1 MSVRPLCHRSARA
14 PTNQTTD
21 KTRKIAVIGA
31 GISGL
36 TVARMLKQRGYEQ
49 VIVFEK
55 DGAAGGKIHSVQ
67 ANGRFYETGALVANH
82 NFKHI
87 TATAKTL
94 GESMTRTPDA
104 FLVDHAGKVLSYS
117 QFIKQEIG
125 WGKFLSSAAKLLQ
138 IATIRSPLAKPGFAH
153 IHPSFYL
160 PMGEFARLHH
170 FASAAHVIQPFLTG
184 CGYGYY
190 ENVPAMYLMKLAPWV
205 LQQPFLDRLSHG
217 HSRGWSTFDQG
228 WQHLI
233 GQMAQG
239 LDVRLNST
247 VSSISRCARHDR
259 GGVNITADGATYQV
273 DATVITTSPEDLLN
287 FLDISTHEA
296 TLFSKV
302 RYIRYVITL
311 VRGANLPT
319 AHFLSHINP
328 ESIGHINCI
337 VRQHEQTDIFQ
348 IYQMLPAHVTLD
360 QALEVAHLDIKRING
375 TITQVLAQREWRYF
389 PHVGREDLERG
400 FYRDLERLQGS
411 LHTYFAGSLLS
422 FETVEHNAAY
432 AEAMVSRFF

>member
-1 MSVRPLCHRSARA
+1 
-14 PTNQTTD
+14 
-21 KTRKIAVIGA
+21 
-31 GISGL
+31 
-36 TVARMLKQRGYEQ
+36 MLKQRGYEQ
-49 VIVFEK
+49 VMVFEK
-55 DGAAGGKIHSVQ
+55 DGAAGGKIQSVQ

-82 NFKHI
+82 NFKHV
-87 TATAKTL
+87 TATAKAL

-104 FLVDHAGKVLSYS
+104 FLVDHEGKVISYS

-125 WGKFLSSAAKLLQ
+125 WGKFFPSAAKLLQ
-138 IATIRSPLAKPGFAH
+138 VAAIGSHLAKPGFAH
-153 IHPSFYL
+153 LHPSFYL
-160 PMGEFARLHH
+160 PMGEFSRLQHYE
-170 FASAAHVIQPFLTG
+170 SAAHAIQPFLTG

-233 GQMAQG
+233 EEMAQD
-239 LDVRLNST
+239 LDVRLNSP
-247 VSSISRCARHDR
+247 VSSIRRYAGYDR
-259 GGVNITADGATYQV
+259 GGVKITADGAKYQV

-287 FLDISTHEA
+287 FLDTSTQEA

-311 VRGANLPT
+311 VRGENLPT
-319 AHFLSHINP
+319 AHFLSHIHP

-348 IYQMLPAHVTLD
+348 IYQMLPAHMTLD
-360 QALEVAHLDIKRING
+360 QALEVAHLDIKLIHG

-389 PHVGREDLERG
+389 PHVYREDLDRG
-400 FYRDLERLQGS
+400 FYQDLEGLQGR
-411 LHTYFAGSLLS
+411 LHTYYAGSLLS

-432 AEAMVSRFF
+432 AEALVCRFF